1 MYKAIAAN
9 KRNTV
14 IIIGLFV
21 ALLTAIA
28 VWWGNYSGNGSSA
41 ILIVGF
47 VLLYTLFQ
55 YFMAGSLAVAMSG
68 AIQIEKS
75 DNPRLWNTVENLAI
89 TEGMPMPKVYV
100 INDPAPNAF
109 ATGRDPK
116 HAIVAA
122 TTGLLE
128 IMDDNEL
135 QGVMAHEMSH
145 VKNYDIRVSTIVF
158 GLVSAIGILADMAMR
173 AAFWSG
179 MFGGG
184 GRDRDR
190 NGGGDNNGIGLVLI
204 LIGIVA
210 SIIAFLIGP
219 LVQAAV
225 SRQREYLADASGA
238 EITRFPE
245 GLASALEKLGQY
257 GRPMRKHS
265 TSMAHMYIAD
275 PIKPGF
281 VERAFSTHPPIPE
294 RIARLKKIGSGF

>member
-21 ALLTAIA
+21 ALLTAVA
-28 VWWGNYSGNGSSA
+28 VWWGYYSGNGSSA
-41 ILIVGF
+41 IMIVVF
-47 VLLYTLFQ
+47 VALYTLFQ
-55 YFMAGSLAVAMSG
+55 YFMAGRLAVAMSG
-68 AIQIEKS
+68 ASQIEKK
-75 DNPRLWNTVENLAI
+75 DHPRLWNTVENLAI
-89 TEGMPMPKVYV
+89 SQGMPMPKVYI

-122 TTGLLE
+122 TTGLLD
-128 IMDDNEL
+128 IMDDSEL
-135 QGVMAHEMSH
+135 EGVMAHEMSH

-158 GLVSAIGILADMAMR
+158 GLVSAIGIIADMALRM
-173 AAFWSG
+173 AFWGG
-179 MFGGG
+179 MFGGNS
-184 GRDRDR
+184 RDRD
-190 NGGGDNNGIGLVLI
+190 NNNSSGLGIVLV

-219 LVQAAV
+219 LVSAAV

-238 EITRFPE
+238 EITRYPE
-245 GLASALEKLGQY
+245 GLASALNKLAQY

-265 TSMAHMYIAD
+265 TSMAHLYIAD
-275 PIKPGF
+275 PVKPGI
-281 VERAFSTHPPIPE
+281 VERAFSTHPPLPE
-294 RIARLKKIGSGF
+294 RIARLKKIGGGF